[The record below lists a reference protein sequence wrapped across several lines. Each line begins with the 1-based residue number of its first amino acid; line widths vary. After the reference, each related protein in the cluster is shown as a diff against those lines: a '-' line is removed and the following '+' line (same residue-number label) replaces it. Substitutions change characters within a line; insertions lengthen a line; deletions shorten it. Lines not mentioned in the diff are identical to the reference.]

1 MKVEFYIEELVE
13 GNQLVIVFEKSHGKY
28 TQFPIALLKDIKIS
42 LKQAKNLSKVLL
54 DTDLYND

>member
-13 GNQLVIVFEKSHGKY
+13 GNQLVIVFEKSKGKY

-42 LKQAKNLSKVLL
+42 LKEAKNLSKVLL

>member
-13 GNQLVIVFEKSHGKY
+13 GNQLVIVFEKSKGKY